1 MLALVSVS
9 PRTAQLG
16 ALTAR
21 GYGVSAQSGGGRPI
35 SPAVINKT
43 RP

>member
-16 ALTAR
+16 ALTAC
-21 GYGVSAQSGGGRPI
+21 GYGVSAQSGGGRRI